1 MIKES
6 ELVLYIILV
15 SHFAHC
21 WFWNFFQFSP
31 VGCSPLS
38 QNVKIGSN
46 MPSRQTFW
54 EKKKRNLFLIRV
66 ILSVGFNT
74 NQRENSEIN
83 YFLKFIKCLT
93 LRMSLYLL
101 SLIGILV
108 IIIIQQLCKVF
119 TSLTT
124 NGVIIHSVH
133 VLQCVLEIV
142 ALASETN

>member
-1 MIKES
+1 MSLILLIVGFETFFNFLLLDAVLCLRLWR
-6 ELVLYIILV
+6 LV
-15 SHFAHC
+15 
-21 WFWNFFQFSP
+21 
-31 VGCSPLS
+31 
-38 QNVKIGSN
+38 
-46 MPSRQTFW
+46 QTCQAGKLFGKK
-54 EKKKRNLFLIRV
+54 KKKRNLFLIRV

>member
-1 MIKES
+1 MQS
-6 ELVLYIILV
+6 FV
-15 SHFAHC
+15 SDCEDWLKHAKQA
-21 WFWNFFQFSP
+21 NF
-31 VGCSPLS
+31 LE
-38 QNVKIGSN
+38 K
-46 MPSRQTFW
+46 
-54 EKKKRNLFLIRV
+54 KKKRNLFLIRV

>member
-1 MIKES
+1 MLLIVGFETF
-6 ELVLYIILV
+6 L
-15 SHFAHC
+15 
-21 WFWNFFQFSP
+21 NFLLLDAVF
-31 VGCSPLS
+31 CL
-38 QNVKIGSN
+38 
-46 MPSRQTFW
+46 RLWRLAQTCQAGKLFR
-54 EKKKRNLFLIRV
+54 KKRNLSLIRV

-142 ALASETN
+142 SLASETN